1 MSWEMLH
8 LDAIFVL
15 GNVKFGLILSKN
27 LMSIVSRKLVKK
39 QHWDFYHGTSVG
51 AGSPKVLVGAGSS
64 PWPSCGTLRTK
75 AAWSKNCETEVA
87 GSCYP
92 KKGKEK
98 EVWPKIGNT

>member
-1 MSWEMLH
+1 MLH

-15 GNVKFGLILSKN
+15 GNIKIGLILFRN
-27 LMSIVSRKLVKK
+27 LMSIVSRKLLKK
-39 QHWDFYHGTSVG
+39 TLGFYHGTSVG

-75 AAWSKNCETEVA
+75 AAWSKNGEIEVA
-87 GSCYP
+87 RSCYP

-98 EVWPKIGNT
+98 EVRPKIGNI

>member
-1 MSWEMLH
+1 MLH

-15 GNVKFGLILSKN
+15 GNAKFGLILSKN
-27 LMSIVSRKLVKK
+27 LMSIVSRKLLKK
-39 QHWDFYHGTSVG
+39 QHWDFYHGTS
-51 AGSPKVLVGAGSS
+51 VGAGSS

-98 EVWPKIGNT
+98 EVMAKNREHLNARKEESKII